1 MRATVKFKQ
10 NANIIYQVVV
20 IARNSEGEALSTGAL
35 DVFTSR
41 DFRHVQLKPAVIKSG
56 QEMEEREQLWQQ
68 EMLGTLGQ
76 AFQQAPKPDAQKLHR
91 VEREKTPP
99 EPLETEELMSKFTRK
114 RDEDF
119 YEKFVQAE
127 QTKLPITNMELE
139 PVQLKPGFIQRYEPP
154 TEEMETVALK
164 PAPRTDSTQGIPEGG
179 AVIPVW
185 TKGNTRRFAPG
196 EQENRFKQ
204 RPPAPR
210 EQILPAKDQVQLK
223 MAKPKPAAELPPTVH
238 VELDTEKATLAAP
251 KQKPAPPKEEV
262 IPAADQVQLKRAYKP
277 KPVGQGEA
285 VKLEDTQLKQ
295 TPPVVKTEEE
305 KQTISSKRMQY
316 YEEYYLDEAGS
327 RQYLST
333 ENETYS
339 ETGEVKRMKYNQLSP
354 RQREWVQGFHM
365 IRLNDPSPTRV
376 GQSQKTPP
384 AISQQLKPVQ
394 AEIGKPARFQCAFD
408 GARPLTVTWL
418 KDGQPISSN
427 FEFQVKTTDTGSTL
441 EISKVK
447 SEMTGQYTCRIEN
460 VAGRVESLANL
471 AVTDRTDQGEAP
483 NFARPLQDNRVTQG
497 HPVQFDCNVTGKPKA
512 TVTWFKDGKAVA
524 PDVRFKMLVDDGQ
537 NSLLIIEAL
546 PQDAGVY
553 ECVARNSAGEARCK
567 AKLNV
572 NLAKTGGPA
581 EAGPKLEAPKFQNQ
595 IQPII
600 AQEGQAARF
609 EAKYTGS
616 PEPTIRWYRNNEPI
630 KKSKFFRVEQS
641 NGVASLDIAE
651 CYQEDVAEYKLEAI
665 NPAGKATTVANLVL
679 QPKGSKIAGV
689 KVTQGRTVEVKETVK
704 APHFVSKLSDVVVR
718 PGQTVKFMADIGGD
732 PQPTV
737 AWQFKGRP
745 LQPGRDIKI
754 ELKDK
759 TAVLELLRVAP
770 SSEGEYTLSLR
781 SASGAAQ
788 CSAQLKLETPP
799 PCSLPLAALSAR
811 DSLRASD
818 IGGGEVADGMPAN
831 VVLLDPAS

>member
-305 KQTISSKRMQY
+305 KQTISSK
-316 YEEYYLDEAGS
+316 
-327 RQYLST
+327 
-333 ENETYS
+333 
-339 ETGEVKRMKYNQLSP
+339 
-354 RQREWVQGFHM
+354 
-365 IRLNDPSPTRV
+365 PSPTRV